1 MFDESDYWELF
12 DERIFTYEEVVF
24 MENRNKIR
32 TILTI
37 VLFVFCI
44 FTMRYYI
51 SVFYNTLK
59 MAGSEIQLTD
69 AGYSLVF
76 KKTLFVKALSF
87 LLPLI
92 IPYLTIVIFIAL
104 LCICEWRNGL
114 GKRKGTCF
122 CSVICACSLILIF
135 FFWLSD
141 KNYFTTDANALVLY
155 SRLELACFME
165 ACFFNPFGILGG
177 KHVELVFLTRTGCYT
192 LVKYLFPTVS
202 LIASLLLMAV
212 YLGSGHKD
220 NIKVENDEISV

>member
-1 MFDESDYWELF
+1 M
-12 DERIFTYEEVVF
+12 T
-24 MENRNKIR
+24 ENRNKSRLIQ
-32 TILTI
+32 TI

-76 KKTLFVKALSF
+76 QNDLFMKALPLF
-87 LLPLI
+87 LPSI
-92 IPYLTIVIFIAL
+92 IPYLAIVIFISL

-122 CSVICACSLILIF
+122 CSVICSCSLILII

-141 KNYFTTDANALVLY
+141 KNYFTTDANASVLY
-155 SRLELACFME
+155 SRLELACFKE
-165 ACFFNPFGILGG
+165 ALFYNPFGILGG

-202 LIASLLLMAV
+202 LIASLLLTAV

-220 NIKVENDEISV
+220 NIKVKNDEIRI